1 MGSWNL
7 SFMGGD
13 EETSR
18 ALGDETGGPGSNS
31 PGRKTM
37 VSAALST
44 VGANDEALLSTFAE
58 VMSEGLPVKIL
69 KPSGRAKK
77 VMLRLKDRG
86 TLLWSSRRALG
97 AKKWRKISLRE
108 VTGIQAG
115 RGSEPF
121 ENADDALCLLLVL
134 SSAGCLG
141 VEASSELE
149 RDALVQ
155 GL

>member
-58 VMSEGLPVKIL
+58 VMSEGEEYYCVLLYFTVVHQGRKKKL
-69 KPSGRAKK
+69 SGYFFGLARVSKFH
-77 VMLRLKDRG
+77 VRN
-86 TLLWSSRRALG
+86 ALYF
-97 AKKWRKISLRE
+97 I
-108 VTGIQAG
+108 
-115 RGSEPF
+115 
-121 ENADDALCLLLVL
+121 
-134 SSAGCLG
+134 
-141 VEASSELE
+141 
-149 RDALVQ
+149 
-155 GL
+155 